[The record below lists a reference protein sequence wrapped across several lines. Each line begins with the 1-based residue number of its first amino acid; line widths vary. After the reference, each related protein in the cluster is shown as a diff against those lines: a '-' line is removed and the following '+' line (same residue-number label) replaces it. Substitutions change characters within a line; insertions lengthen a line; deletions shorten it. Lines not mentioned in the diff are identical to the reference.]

1 MVARFKDDYVTVAEA
16 ADLLGVA
23 QSTIRRW
30 IRGERMPAYR
40 LGDRRI
46 LLRRHD
52 LEGLAVPIHPLNE
65 VDLSLRPPL
74 MTDEEQA
81 HAWEALRKLDEFVAE
96 IMKQRG
102 GKPFRS
108 SVEDIREMR
117 EERTRELP

>member
-1 MVARFKDDYVTVAEA
+1 MVARFRDEYVTVAEA
-16 ADLLGVA
+16 AAQLGVA

-30 IRGERMPAYR
+30 IREERVPAYR

-46 LLRRHD
+46 LLRQHD
-52 LEGLAVPIHPLNE
+52 LEALAVPIRPVDE

-81 HAWEALRKLDEFVAE
+81 RAWEVVRQLERFREKLLKE
-96 IMKQRG
+96 RG

>member
-1 MVARFKDDYVTVAEA
+1 MVARFRDEYVTVAEA
-16 ADLLGVA
+16 AAQLGVA

-30 IRGERMPAYR
+30 IREERVPAYR

-46 LLRRHD
+46 LLRQHD
-52 LEGLAVPIHPLNE
+52 LEGLTVPIRPVDE

-81 HAWEALRKLDEFVAE
+81 RAWEVVRQLERFREKLLKE
-96 IMKQRG
+96 RG

>member
-1 MVARFKDDYVTVAEA
+1 MVARFKDEYVTVVEA
-16 ADLLGVA
+16 AELLGVA

-30 IRGERMPAYR
+30 IREERVPAYR

-52 LEGLAVPIHPLNE
+52 LEGLAVPIHPLKE
-65 VDLSLRPPL
+65 VDRPLRPPP

-81 HAWEALRKLDEFVAE
+81 RAWKVLQELERFREELLKE
-96 IMKQRG
+96 RG

>member
-1 MVARFKDDYVTVAEA
+1 MVARFKDEYVTVAEA
-16 ADLLGVA
+16 AELLGVA

-30 IRGERMPAYR
+30 IREERVPAYR

-52 LEGLAVPIHPLNE
+52 LEGLAVPIYPLKE

-81 HAWEALRKLDEFVAE
+81 RAWEALRKLDEFVAE
-96 IMKQRG
+96 IMKERG

-108 SVEDIREMR
+108 VVEDIREMR

>member
-1 MVARFKDDYVTVAEA
+1 MVARFRDEYVTVAEA
-16 ADLLGVA
+16 AAQLGVA

-30 IRGERMPAYR
+30 IREERVPAYR

-46 LLRRHD
+46 LLRQHD
-52 LEGLAVPIHPLNE
+52 LEGLAVPIRPVDE

-81 HAWEALRKLDEFVAE
+81 RAWEALRELDRFREKLLEE
-96 IMKQRG
+96 RG
-102 GKPFRS
+102 GKPFRP
-108 SVEDIREMR
+108 VEDDIREMR

>member
-1 MVARFKDDYVTVAEA
+1 MVARFKDEYVTVAEA
-16 ADLLGVA
+16 AELLGVA

-30 IRGERMPAYR
+30 IREQRVPAYR

-52 LEGLAVPIHPLNE
+52 LEGLAVPIRPVAE

-81 HAWEALRKLDEFVAE
+81 RAWKVLRELDRFREKLLKE
-96 IMKQRG
+96 RG
-102 GKPFRS
+102 GKPFRP
-108 SVEDIREMR
+108 VEDDIREMR

>member
-1 MVARFKDDYVTVAEA
+1 MVARFRDEYVTVAEA
-16 ADLLGVA
+16 AAQLGVA

-30 IRGERMPAYR
+30 IREERVPAYR

-46 LLRRHD
+46 LLRQHD
-52 LEGLAVPIHPLNE
+52 LEGLAVPIRPVDE

-81 HAWEALRKLDEFVAE
+81 RAWEVVRQLERFREKLLKE
-96 IMKQRG
+96 RG

>member
-1 MVARFKDDYVTVAEA
+1 MVASFRDEYVTVAEA

-30 IRGERMPAYR
+30 IREERIPAYR

-46 LLRRHD
+46 LLRHHD
-52 LEGLAVPIHPLNE
+52 LEGLAVPIRPIDE

-81 HAWEALRKLDEFVAE
+81 RAW
-96 IMKQRG
+96 
-102 GKPFRS
+102 
-108 SVEDIREMR
+108 
-117 EERTRELP
+117 